1 MGRRSLATFA
11 LVCSLASSWAAEYK
25 LDFARSADKQTA
37 LERFVQEVQ
46 DPRSPNYRQWL
57 SPEQFADRF
66 GMAKEAE
73 ASMAEWVESAGLKVL
88 YRSRSRTYWLL
99 SAPDDASLPKIPL
112 HLARQ
117 ISGLTR
123 SSRTDFRPIAKTLD
137 AKEAN
142 VGNQHFLAPDDY
154 ATIFNYAGALARGI
168 DGRGKNIVVVG
179 GSNIDMADIQA
190 FRSRFNLSF
199 PDPQLTLYEGSV
211 EPGQTNDG
219 FQLEANLD
227 LQWVSAV
234 ARGASVRFVY
244 GTSLLSALIYA
255 IDQNFAPLISVSF
268 VNNCEPTSSQAALD
282 AFRSLAL
289 QAVAQGITWVNGSG
303 DNGAA
308 ACDYQVGSIA
318 EGGLTLSAFTSLPE
332 VTVVGGTELNDSNG
346 NYWAPSNTANGAS
359 ALSYIPEIAWNQSR
373 RGFSMSATGGGV
385 SIYYPKPIWQTG
397 QGVPDS
403 PFRLSPDVALP
414 ASTYIG
420 YQIYNRG
427 RFTVVGGTSAG
438 TPAFTGM
445 AALLLQATG
454 LERFGNMNRTLY
466 PLAQSNRNAFHDIT
480 EGNNFVPCITGSKDC
495 PGTRLGYPAGLGY
508 DMTTGLGSIDFE
520 RLVEAWPRERP
531 VKSLVT
537 LSVTRTPVYA
547 TQVSGS
553 TGWSNTLSLFDHNG
567 VGSRLASVSVNGSPV
582 NLSGLGDLTI
592 KPDDELRLV
601 LTLRNV
607 VTPLLVNIVATG
619 QDADGSAWTRTIAVP
634 YLSAAARPVIGGVA
648 NGASFTQSFAPGGVL
663 SIFGTDLAEGTQVA
677 GDLPLRDFMQGTV
690 VTVNN
695 VLAPFYFASPGQL
708 NVQIPYST
716 RGGAAT
722 VVVQNPQRAVSASFS
737 FNVSPQGP
745 GIFTNGDRFT
755 VPQTRCARGETC
767 ILFLTGQGAV
777 SPAVETGAA
786 PSPAGGVAGLPRPAA
801 ATSMSIGGVDA
812 GIAFAGIPPG
822 LVGVMQINFTVSPNT
837 PVGTQP
843 VIVKVGDAQS
853 EAARIEIF

>member
-1 MGRRSLATFA
+1 MGRRSLAIFA
-11 LVCSLASSWAAEYK
+11 LACSLAPSWAAEYR
-25 LDFARSADKQTA
+25 LDFARNADKQA
-37 LERFVQEVQ
+37 DLLRFTQEVQ
-46 DPRSPNYRQWL
+46 DPRSPNYRRWL
-57 SPEQFADRF
+57 TPEQFADRF
-66 GMAKEAE
+66 GMGKETE
-73 ASMAEWVESAGLKVL
+73 ASMAEWVESAGLKIL

-99 SAPDDASLPKIPL
+99 SSSGDAGLPKIPSQ
-112 HLARQ
+112 LARH
-117 ISGLTR
+117 ISGVTP
-123 SSRTDFRPIAKTLD
+123 SSRNDLRPIAKSLD

-154 ATIFNYAGALARGI
+154 ATIFNYSGALARGI
-168 DGRGKNIVVVG
+168 DGRGRNIVVVG
-179 GSNIDMADIQA
+179 ASNIDLADLQA
-190 FRSRFNLSF
+190 FRTRFNLSF

-244 GTSLLSALIYA
+244 GTSPLNALIYA

-268 VNNCEPTSSQAALD
+268 VNSCEATFSQNALD
-282 AFRSLAL
+282 AYRTLAL

-303 DNGAA
+303 DNGPS

-318 EGGLTLSAFTSLPE
+318 EGGLMLAPFTSLPE

-346 NYWAPSNTANGAS
+346 NYWAASNSPNGAS

-373 RGFSMSATGGGV
+373 RGFSMSATGGGM
-385 SIYYPKPIWQTG
+385 SIYYSRPIWQTG

-403 PFRLSPDVALP
+403 PYRLSPDVALP

-445 AALLLQATG
+445 AAMLLQATG

-466 PLAQSNRNAFHDIT
+466 PLAQSNPAAFHDIT
-480 EGNNFVPCITGSKDC
+480 EGNNFIPCITGSKDC
-495 PGTRLGYPAGLGY
+495 PGTRLGYPAGLGH

-520 RLVEAWPRERP
+520 RLLEAWPRQP
-531 VKSLVT
+531 DSKSLVT

-553 TGWSNTLSLFDHNG
+553 TGWTNTLSLFDHNG
-567 VGSRLASVSVNGSPV
+567 IGSRVTAVTVNGAPV
-582 NLSGLGDLTI
+582 NLAGLGDLLI
-592 KPDDELRLV
+592 RPDDELRLT
-601 LTLRNV
+601 LTARNV
-607 VTPLLVNIVATG
+607 ITPSAVTITASG
-619 QDADGSAWTRTIAVP
+619 ADQDGTSWTRSLSVP
-634 YLSAAARPVIGGVA
+634 YLAAAARPVIGGVA
-648 NGASFTQSFAPGGVL
+648 NGASFTQSFAPGAVL
-663 SIFGTDLAEGTQVA
+663 SIFGTDLAEGTQAA
-677 GDLPLRDFMQGTV
+677 GDLPLRDFMQGTL

-716 RGGAAT
+716 REGAAT
-722 VVVQNPQRAVSASFS
+722 LVVQNPQRAVTSSFT
-737 FNVSPQGP
+737 FNVTAQGP

-755 VPQTRCARGETC
+755 VPQTRCGRGETC

-777 SPAVETGAA
+777 SPLVETGAA
-786 PSPAGGVAGLPRPAA
+786 PSAAGGVAGLPRPSAG
-801 ATSMSIGGVDA
+801 TSMSIGGVEA

-837 PVGTQP
+837 PVGTQS
-843 VIVKVGDAQS
+843 VVVKVGDASS
-853 EAARIEIF
+853 EAAKIEIF